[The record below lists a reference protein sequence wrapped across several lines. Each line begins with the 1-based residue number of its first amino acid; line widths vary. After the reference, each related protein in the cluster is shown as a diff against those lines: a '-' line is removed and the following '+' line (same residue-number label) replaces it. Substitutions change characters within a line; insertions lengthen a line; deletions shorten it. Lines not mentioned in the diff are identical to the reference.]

1 MDGEVVLRAVNVSK
15 SFDGK
20 PVVDGVSIEVRRG
33 VVEGVVGPNV
43 AGETTLLRILAG
55 LLEPD
60 AGLVERRGRIGYVP
74 QDDMLLPW
82 LTLRGNIELGLRARG
97 LPREERR
104 RRVAEAARLLG
115 LEEYLDMYPWRVSGG
130 TRRKAAIARALVL
143 KPDALLLDEPYT
155 GLDRRSIEALQGFI
169 RRVKREGL
177 AVLIVSHQLA
187 ELVEVADIVYVVTE
201 RPARLRGVLDL
212 TKPGSRERILEIL
225 TPLLLDGG
233 A

>member
-33 VVEGVVGPNV
+33 VVEGVVGPNG
-43 AGETTLLRILAG
+43 AGKTTLLRILAG